1 MVDEVIE
8 VAWYGWPVAA
18 LVVFGLTMW
27 RLRRRRARSRIGAA
41 LSFSAATAAT
51 VLIVALS
58 GMFRDGLAPGLVP
71 SAGMTALRRTAYGV
85 PLLALVVPLLVLGW
99 WASRAPTPR
108 SNPGAG

>member
-8 VAWYGWPVAA
+8 AAWRGWPVAA
-18 LVVFGLTMW
+18 VVVFGLTMW

-41 LSFSAATAAT
+41 LSFSAAASVTI
-51 VLIVALS
+51 LILALS

-71 SAGMTALRRTAYGV
+71 STGMTALRRTAYGF
-85 PLLALVVPLLVLGW
+85 PLLGVVVPLLVLGW
-99 WASRAPTPR
+99 WASRAPAPR